1 MTSLFDRYLQE
12 ADAFATKNKTPE
24 LTRAT
29 RCLKVT
35 LIGANVLFLIF
46 SCVLMGVGSVA
57 LKQSV
62 GPVSGTEIPM
72 GVIVL
77 GIFIMFLSF
86 VGCFGAWRE
95 SRWFLGIYFLCLLL
109 LTILLFAVGLA
120 VYSKREEA
128 GIYMREGWYMA
139 SNDVKVSFQNQLHC
153 CGLIDF
159 NDTYAGRPCPT
170 VIQVN
175 ATNGGLATC
184 LPLMA
189 DLFRDSMEQLG
200 GVAVAFAVLM
210 FLGMVFVCVLMRG
223 IRQKSAK
230 EAENPVDDT
239 AMPAPGP
246 GFDASV

>member
-57 LKQSV
+57 MKQSV
-62 GPVSGTEIPM
+62 GPISGTEIPM

-95 SRWFLGIYFLCLLL
+95 SRWFLGIYFLCLML

-128 GIYMREGWYMA
+128 GAYMREGWTLA
-139 SNDVKVSFQNQLHC
+139 PNDVRVSFQNQLHC
-153 CGLIDF
+153 CGLITP
-159 NDTYAGRPCPT
+159 NDTLAGTPCPN
-170 VIQVN
+170 VILP
-175 ATNGGLATC
+175 NGTDFATC

-189 DLFRDSMEQLG
+189 DLFRDSMQQLG

-210 FLGMVFVCVLMRG
+210 FLGMIFVCVLMRG

-230 EAENPVDDT
+230 EAENQVDDT
-239 AMPAPGP
+239 AMPGPGP
-246 GFDASV
+246 AFDASV